1 MMKIAKN
8 TVVSLSYTLSDAQD
22 IVIEKSSEPMVYL
35 HGEYDGV
42 FPKVEKALEGQEL
55 GFETKLQLEP
65 SEAFGEYDAE
75 LIRVE
80 PRSRFPEVLEV
91 GMQFEGLLDED
102 EGEEE
107 AEDEDI
113 DDEDDIDGEEDLP
126 IYIVTDIADDHVV
139 LDGNH
144 PLAGMALRFE
154 LKVINVRAATAEEID
169 HGHVHGEDGLELLPS
184 DAEDDDASPLLH

>member
-55 GFETKLQLEP
+55 GFETKIQLEP
-65 SEAFGEYDAE
+65 SEAFGDYDAE

-91 GMQFEGLLDED
+91 GMQFEGMLDED
-102 EGEEE
+102 EDGEEDE
-107 AEDEDI
+107 EEDKDDDY
-113 DDEDDIDGEEDLP
+113 DDEDDLP

-184 DAEDDDASPLLH
+184 DSTDDDASPLLH

>member
-1 MMKIAKN
+1 MKIAKN
-8 TVVSLSYTLSDAQD
+8 TVVSLSYTLSDAQNNL
-22 IVIEKSSEPMVYL
+22 IEKSSEPMVYL

-55 GFETKLQLEP
+55 GFETQIQLEP

-80 PRSRFPEVLEV
+80 PRGRFPEVLEV
-91 GMQFEGLLDED
+91 GMQFEGMLDED
-102 EGEEE
+102 EEDSD
-107 AEDEDI
+107 EDED
-113 DDEDDIDGEEDLP
+113 DEEDLP

-184 DAEDDDASPLLH
+184 DSSDDDASPLLH